1 MMNKEDY
8 PLKHLSYKQANYVH
22 LLTDIQKIEAMN
34 LLTDIAIMHLS
45 TPDQDNISDTLIN
58 AGLMFLATPKPTQ
71 KVVHKLIYE
80 HVKFLKDLLEAEGA
94 EAVRD
99 DWTDWYIVLRDM
111 RDDIAYL
118 YAKDILYREYGVTA
132 DEVQKL
138 YDRKG

>member
-1 MMNKEDY
+1 MPKEEN

-45 TPDQDNISDTLIN
+45 ASDQDNISDTLVN
-58 AGLMFLATPKPTQ
+58 SGLMFLSTPKPTQ

-99 DWTDWYIVLRDM
+99 DWTDWYIVLKDM

-118 YAKDILYREYGVTA
+118 YAKDILYREYGVTV

-138 YDRKG
+138 YDRK